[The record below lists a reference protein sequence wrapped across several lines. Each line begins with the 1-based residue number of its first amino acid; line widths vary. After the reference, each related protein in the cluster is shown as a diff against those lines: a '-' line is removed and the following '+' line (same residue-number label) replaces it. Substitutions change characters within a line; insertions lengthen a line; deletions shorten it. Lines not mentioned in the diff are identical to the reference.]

1 MLKREKC
8 FSRFFFFLSSFFL
21 PLNLNLGN
29 EDLIVVVPGSTRDLG
44 NSGLR
49 AQGHLRTD
57 IYQKQI
63 HIEPV
68 HSHTH

>member
-1 MLKREKC
+1 M
-8 FSRFFFFLSSFFL
+8 FSRFFFSFL

-29 EDLIVVVPGSTRDLG
+29 EDLIVVVPGDLG
-44 NSGLR
+44 NSGLAG
-49 AQGHLRTD
+49 AQGRLRTD

-68 HSHTH
+68 HDSHTESQLILT

>member
-1 MLKREKC
+1 M
-8 FSRFFFFLSSFFL
+8 FFPIFFFFFLPFFL

>member
-1 MLKREKC
+1 MLKGEKNV
-8 FSRFFFFLSSFFL
+8 FPFFFSPFRL

-29 EDLIVVVPGSTRDLG
+29 EDLIVVVPGDLS
-44 NSGLR
+44 NSRLG

-68 HSHTH
+68 HDSHTLNRS